1 MLRLS
6 IGGTYKEV
14 IVTDRAGFEV
24 LRMME
29 IAHGRAA
36 SGAEYKV
43 LKMAVGIFRLSLL
56 GLFKRFMRFFPCLPI
71 HNRFMG
77 IFKNHLLFYR
87 ILNLFGFVRR
97 RTCLEID
104 RHAQILAL
112 VQNTDDRPSVPV
124 IVACFLPS
132 GVISV
137 PHIRSA
143 EICTRRNPPLCL

>member
-14 IVTDRAGFEV
+14 MVTDRAGFQT
-24 LRMME
+24 LRIME
-29 IAHGRAA
+29 IAHGCAA

-43 LKMAVGIFRLSLL
+43 LKAAVGVFRFSPF
-56 GLFKRFMRFFPCLPI
+56 GLFKRFMRSFPCLSV

-87 ILNLFGFVRR
+87 VLNLFGFVRR
-97 RTCLEID
+97 RTRLEID

-137 PHIRSA
+137 AHIRSA
-143 EICTRRNPPLCL
+143 EICTRCNFPLCL

>member
-6 IGGTYKEV
+6 IGGTYKKV

-24 LRMME
+24 LCMME

-43 LKMAVGIFRLSLL
+43 LKIAVGVFRLSPL
-56 GLFKRFMRFFPCLPI
+56 GLFKHFMRFFPCLPI

>member
-14 IVTDRAGFEV
+14 MVTDRAGFEV

-29 IAHGRAA
+29 IAHGCAA

-43 LKMAVGIFRLSLL
+43 LKIAVGVFRFSPF
-56 GLFKRFMRFFPCLPI
+56 GLFKCFMRSFPCLSV

-87 ILNLFGFVRR
+87 VLNLFGFVRR
-97 RTCLEID
+97 RTRLEID

-137 PHIRSA
+137 PHIRYA
-143 EICTRRNPPLCL
+143 EICTRCNSPLCL

>member
-1 MLRLS
+1 MLGFS
-6 IGGTYKEV
+6 IDRTHKKV
-14 IVTDRAGFEV
+14 MVTDRSGFQV

-29 IAHGRAA
+29 IAHGCAA

-43 LKMAVGIFRLSLL
+43 LKIAVGVFRFSPF
-56 GLFKRFMRFFPCLPI
+56 GLFKRFMRSFPCLSV

-87 ILNLFGFVRR
+87 VLNLFGFVRR
-97 RTCLEID
+97 RTRLEID

-137 PHIRSA
+137 AHIRSA
-143 EICTRRNPPLCL
+143 EICTRCNPPLCL

>member
-1 MLRLS
+1 MGAPHRAQNTKSLKLLS
-6 IGGTYKEV
+6 
-14 IVTDRAGFEV
+14 AFSV
-24 LRMME
+24 L
-29 IAHGRAA
+29 A
-36 SGAEYKV
+36 
-43 LKMAVGIFRLSLL
+43 LL
-56 GLFKRFMRFFPCLPI
+56 GLSNALCAFFPCLSV

-97 RTCLEID
+97 RTRLEID

-112 VQNTDDRPSVPV
+112 VQNTDNRPSVPV

-143 EICTRRNPPLCL
+143 EICTRCNPPLCL

>member
-1 MLRLS
+1 
-6 IGGTYKEV
+6 
-14 IVTDRAGFEV
+14 
-24 LRMME
+24 MME

-36 SGAEYKV
+36 SGAEYKA
-43 LKMAVGIFRLSLL
+43 LKIAVGIFRLSPL

-97 RTCLEID
+97 RTRLEID

-137 PHIRSA
+137 AHIRSA
-143 EICTRRNPPLCL
+143 EICTRCNSPLCL